1 MDAICQIHQS
11 RKCQN
16 RSRVCPVG
24 SGQAKVPKRVQIF
37 QGPSKP
43 KCHPPLPRSSLHCW
57 QCCCIITSPDNLRT
71 FFPQRIGA
79 VSAFIITSKKRN
91 FESSSRGSLAFFFR
105 FFARFCRPVDLTLPT
120 HLKCLQRLSCKLRR
134 QTWARCGCGGRQR
147 DTDTVRRCWSTF
159 HTFGTLGTPVV
170 AGLAFLGH
178 FVY

>member
-1 MDAICQIHQS
+1 M
-11 RKCQN
+11 
-16 RSRVCPVG
+16 G
-24 SGQAKVPKRVQIF
+24 SAQAKVPKRIQIF

-71 FFPQRIGA
+71 FFAQRICA
-79 VSAFIITSKKRN
+79 VSAFIITSKKGILKVLPVVHLQIKRRPG
-91 FESSSRGSLAFFFR
+91 FHPLIYICAR
-105 FFARFCRPVDLTLPT
+105 FFHPVDLTLPT

-147 DTDTVRRCWSTF
+147 DTDTLRRCWSTF

-170 AGLAFLGH
+170 AELACLGH